1 MKEQIEKML
10 KRNLKRKLAITTAT
24 LIAFLLSANLA
35 FAGGIYKVGN
45 EGIKRKLRNFGRGN
59 REFEKDRSI

>member
-35 FAGGIYKVGN
+35 FAGEFIRLEMRELK
-45 EGIKRKLRNFGRGN
+45 EKTQELWKRQQR
-59 REFEKDRSI
+59 I

>member
-24 LIAFLLSANLA
+24 LIAFLLDN
-35 FAGGIYKVGN
+35 V
-45 EGIKRKLRNFGRGN
+45 NFEVAVVTELVTFPSIPT
-59 REFEKDRSI
+59 EFLFFIFFYFYIF

>member
-35 FAGGIYKVGN
+35 FAGGTMRLEMRELK
-45 EGIKRKLRNFGRGN
+45 EKTQELWKRQQR
-59 REFEKDRSI
+59 I